1 MSFRSIVAVALVIAL
16 FHITQ
21 LWPLP
26 STIAA
31 SVAGKEAAIDAAGGQ
46 QAAYDALYAEYMF
59 FSIADGTLGTL
70 AILAAIFFSRRRDN
84 LALGLC
90 ALYGLLNIAYFVIT
104 RAIFKYGVFPVL
116 SSTLVYI
123 ELLIRNGN
131 LVGALA
137 SCMRIATVAL
147 AFLAVAA
154 GIVRAARVALGHR
167 FQGLPR

>member
-31 SVAGKEAAIDAAGGQ
+31 SVAGKEAAIAAAGGQ

-59 FSIADGTLGTL
+59 FSIADSTLATL
-70 AILAAIFFSRRRDN
+70 AILAAVFFSRRRDN
-84 LALGLC
+84 LALGFC
-90 ALYGLLNIAYFVIT
+90 ALYGLLNIAYFVIV
-104 RAIFKYGVFPVL
+104 RAVWKYGFFPVL
-116 SSTLVYI
+116 TSTFVYI
-123 ELLIRNGN
+123 ELLLRNGN
-131 LVGALA
+131 LLGALA
-137 SCMRIATVAL
+137 SGMRIATVVL

-154 GIVRAARVALGHR
+154 GIVRAARIALGHR
-167 FQGLPR
+167 FQ

>member
-1 MSFRSIVAVALVIAL
+1 MSFRSIVAVALAIAL

-31 SVAGKEAAIDAAGGQ
+31 SIAGKEAAIAAAGGPE
-46 QAAYDALYAEYMF
+46 AAYDALYAEYMF

-70 AILAAIFFSRRRDN
+70 AILAAVFFSRRRDN

-90 ALYGLLNIAYFVIT
+90 ALYGLLNIAYFVIV
-104 RAIFKYGVFPVL
+104 RAVMKYGIFPVL
-116 SSTLVYI
+116 TSTFVYI
-123 ELLIRNGN
+123 ELLLRNGN
-131 LVGALA
+131 LLGALA
-137 SCMRIATVAL
+137 SGMRIITVAL